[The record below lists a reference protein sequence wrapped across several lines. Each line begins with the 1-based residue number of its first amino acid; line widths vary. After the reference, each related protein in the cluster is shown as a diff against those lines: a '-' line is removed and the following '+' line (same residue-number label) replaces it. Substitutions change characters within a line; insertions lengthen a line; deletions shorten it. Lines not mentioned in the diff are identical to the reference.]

1 MKNLSR
7 LIIGIAAYIAS
18 LGATAAQNSMSALLP
33 MPRHVIQKESDVPF
47 DLHKA
52 VISECDTP
60 DSIFIK
66 STLKDI
72 VKHRTGISLEQDGK
86 GYAIRI
92 KANDNAVGREAYVM
106 DISRKE
112 LRIEGGRAGVFYAL
126 QTLDQILTG
135 DAVNT
140 MNGRIAQIRIEDAPR
155 YGYRAVMLDPARHFL
170 PVEDVK
176 SFIDRMAKY
185 KYNVLQLH
193 LTDDQGWRVEIKSH
207 PKLTE
212 TGAFRNKKGGGN
224 GPDNGYYTQEQLKEL
239 VRYAAERHVEIVP
252 ELDIPGHSVA
262 ILAAYPHIGCP
273 FRQQEERE
281 IGTTIN
287 MMLCAHKDSAYAVYE
302 DIIREVAA
310 IFPSKRIHLGGDEAA
325 VKENWAKCGDCL
337 AMMSEAGYSDPSQ
350 LMNIFFGKML
360 DIVRRNGKEP
370 MLWCELDN
378 MFPPAN
384 DYLFPYPKDVTLV
397 TWRNGL
403 TPKCIELT
411 RKNGHKLIM
420 APGEYAYLDYPQWS
434 NDLPEYNNWGMPVT
448 SLETCYE
455 LDPSYGLPHGEQAHI
470 EGVMAT
476 LWAEAIKDINRVN
489 YMFYPRGLAIA
500 EAGWSVMEQRNWESF
515 KKRLKP
521 NLMELMDAGVSFR
534 VPFEIYG
541 EKGAE

>member
-92 KANDNAVGREAYVM
+92 KANDHADGREAYVM

-112 LRIEGGRAGVFYAL
+112 LHIEGGRAGVFYAL
-126 QTLDQILTG
+126 QTLDQILAG

-212 TGAFRNKKGGGN
+212 TGAFRNKKDGSN

-281 IGTTIN
+281 IGTTTN

-337 AMMSEAGYSDPSQ
+337 AMMREAGYSDPSQ

-448 SLETCYE
+448 SLETCYG